1 MTTMSKRL
9 RKLWEASERV
19 ALMRLAQNKTELS
32 TALTVR
38 NDAVLSVELAFSA
51 LRKENERLKALV
63 EKLDRFYDTCDE
75 DGSIAEQD
83 ADSAGYPGISGYI
96 GRTPGDDGR
105 RMIALMDADAMGE
118 IECAYLHTV
127 EPEI

>member
-51 LRKENERLKALV
+51 LRSENVRLKALV
-63 EKLDRFYDTCDE
+63 AKLDRFYDTCDE
-75 DGSIAEQD
+75 DISIAEQD
-83 ADSAGYPGISGYI
+83 ADSAGYPV
-96 GRTPGDDGR
+96 
-105 RMIALMDADAMGE
+105 L
-118 IECAYLHTV
+118 
-127 EPEI
+127 